1 MILLE
6 LFASFLL
13 IGIMTYGGGY
23 SVLPLV
29 DDLIVQ
35 RHGWL
40 SAAEVADIVSISE
53 MSPGPFSLN
62 CSSFVGMKVAGI
74 PGAVLATA
82 GFLLPP
88 LAVVLILAFF
98 YSRYRSLPAVR
109 KVFSVLNACI
119 IAVLLGSVINLLSSS
134 VFGGSLFGGSVDLLA
149 LIIFLASFL
158 GLFKFKLNPVV
169 MLIASALVGAV
180 FYPIL
185 NI

>member
-6 LFASFLL
+6 LFASFVL
-13 IGIMTYGGGY
+13 IGVMTYGGGY

-74 PGAVLATA
+74 PGAVLATT

-88 LAVVLILAFF
+88 LVIALILAVL
-98 YSRYRSLPAVR
+98 YKRYRSLPAVR
-109 KVFSVLNACI
+109 TIFSVLNACI
-119 IAVLLGSVINLLSSS
+119 IAVLLGSVVNLFAASI
-134 VFGGSLFGGSVDLLA
+134 FGGSLFGGSVDVLA
-149 LIIFLASFL
+149 LVIFLACFL
-158 GLFKFKLNPVV
+158 GLFRYKLNP
-169 MLIASALVGAV
+169 IALLAVSAVVGAV
-180 FYPIL
+180 LYPIL